1 MKSSWI
7 WVSGQRICF
16 KMWICVLHQT
26 YLTSES
32 DSGLQEQIKSG
43 DEGEAVITSRLHDTR
58 RALFGVEETIRAS
71 QQSPLPR
78 LLPCTHYNALKNI
91 PRQSLSLYSKS
102 RPPCI
107 LQIAAITLDLQL
119 FLSLFPARSMP
130 FFHHRCVIQCL
141 SEQEWVIKRAKTWY
155 TFTLMHYIPCKWA
168 VSSLMHP
175 WLFLGDVAHSSFPL
189 LP

>member
-16 KMWICVLHQT
+16 KICVLHQT

-43 DEGEAVITSRLHDTR
+43 DEGEAVITSGLHDTR
-58 RALFGVEETIRAS
+58 RALFGVEETTRAL

-91 PRQSLSLYSKS
+91 PRQSLSLYSKP

-107 LQIAAITLDLQL
+107 LQFAAIMLDLKL

-130 FFHHRCVIQCL
+130 FFHHRCAIQCL
-141 SEQEWVIKRAKTWY
+141 SEQEWVFKRAKTWY

-168 VSSLMHP
+168 VSSLMYP

>member
-16 KMWICVLHQT
+16 KMCVLHQT

-43 DEGEAVITSRLHDTR
+43 DEGEAVITSGLHDTR
-58 RALFGVEETIRAS
+58 RALFGVEETTRAL

-91 PRQSLSLYSKS
+91 PRQSLSLYSKAEG
-102 RPPCI
+102 
-107 LQIAAITLDLQL
+107 LAAIMLDLQL

-130 FFHHRCVIQCL
+130 FFHHRCAIQRL
-141 SEQEWVIKRAKTWY
+141 SEQEWVFKRAKTWY

-168 VSSLMHP
+168 VSSLMYP
-175 WLFLGDVAHSSFPL
+175 WLFLGDIAHSSFPL

>member
-16 KMWICVLHQT
+16 KMCVLHQT

-43 DEGEAVITSRLHDTR
+43 DEGEAVITSGLHDTR
-58 RALFGVEETIRAS
+58 RALFGVEETTRAL

-91 PRQSLSLYSKS
+91 PRQSLSLYSKAEG
-102 RPPCI
+102 
-107 LQIAAITLDLQL
+107 LAAIMLDLQL
-119 FLSLFPARSMP
+119 FLSLFLARSMP
-130 FFHHRCVIQCL
+130 FFHHRCAIQRL
-141 SEQEWVIKRAKTWY
+141 SEQEWVFKRAKTWY

-168 VSSLMHP
+168 VSSLMYP